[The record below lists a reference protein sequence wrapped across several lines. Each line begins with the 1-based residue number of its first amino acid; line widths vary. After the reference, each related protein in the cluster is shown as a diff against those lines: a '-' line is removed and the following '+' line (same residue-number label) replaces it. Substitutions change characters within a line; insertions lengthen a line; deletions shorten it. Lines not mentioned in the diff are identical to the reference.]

1 MSVAP
6 AVFSSSLSAINH
18 DMYIALGGQSGMI
31 VTPLEGCLLICCGQI
46 ERWWPLP
53 GKHMEGALN
62 NIKCFVKHYNFGKHF
77 N

>member
-31 VTPLEGCLLICCGQI
+31 VTPLEGCLLICCGQL
-46 ERWWPLP
+46 EGWLP
-53 GKHMEGALN
+53 GKHMEGDLN
-62 NIKCFVKHYNFGKHF
+62 NITDMVYFVKHF